1 MSQKNNTASVNA
13 ANASSATEFSQVE
26 TLEQRIATEQATDIA
41 ARLVDSAQSLHR
53 QPGVARPLR
62 ICITGYRSAPF
73 GGGQG
78 IYIKYLSKALVDAG
92 HQVDVISGQPYP
104 HVDPR
109 VRLIK
114 MPGLDL
120 FTNGLASLRPRHLRS
135 LTNIFEWVSKLTGG
149 FAEPYCFSRRVYKYL
164 SEHGSQYD
172 IVHDNQCL
180 GWGMLKLQNKG
191 FRLLT
196 TIHHPITSDLQ
207 IALNA
212 SNKWWERILIRRW
225 HAFLIMQ
232 KKVAAQLDH
241 VVTVSQRSTTDIA
254 NAFELD
260 PANIH
265 LVYNGIDT
273 EEFHPVVG
281 VERNPWQ
288 LMATAS
294 ADQPLKGLRYLLL
307 ALAQLVEKHPQLKLL
322 LVSKPKP
329 GGETEQLVQRLK
341 LEKHIEF
348 VHGISTEALV
358 EHYAQSSIA
367 IVPSVY
373 EGFGLPAGEAMA
385 CAVPVVSTNG
395 GALPEVVG
403 DAGLIVNV
411 KDADAIAQAIEKLLL
426 NEEIRAHYALAGR
439 QRIEQKFSWA
449 LAAKEMSALYYQ
461 IIDGENKTAAAVSTA
476 SDSLNIEVANANR

>member
-1 MSQKNNTASVNA
+1 MSQKQNTATTHA
-13 ANASSATEFSQVE
+13 APDVAVE
-26 TLEQRIATEQATDIA
+26 TSPAHQPIDPEQGVDMA
-41 ARLVDSAQSLHR
+41 AKVAAQSADASDK
-53 QPGVARPLR
+53 PGLARPLR

-104 HVDPR
+104 EVDPR

-120 FTNGLASLRPRHLRS
+120 FTNGLAFLRPHHLTS
-135 LTNIFEWVSKLTGG
+135 LTNIIEWVSKLTGG
-149 FAEPYCFSRRVYKYL
+149 FAEPYCFSRRLYKYL
-164 SEHGSQYD
+164 SKHGSQYD

-180 GWGMLKLQNKG
+180 GWGMLKLQRKG
-191 FRLLT
+191 VRLLT

-241 VVTVSQRSTTDIA
+241 VVTVSQRSTADIA
-254 NAFELD
+254 SAFSLD

-273 EEFHPVVG
+273 QEFHPVAG
-281 VERNPWQ
+281 IERNRWQ

-329 GGETEQLVQRLK
+329 GGETEQLVKRLK
-341 LEKHIEF
+341 LDKHIEF

-358 EHYAQSSIA
+358 EHYARSSIA

-403 DAGLIVNV
+403 DAGLVVEI
-411 KDADAIAQAIEKLLL
+411 KDADAIAQAIETLLL
-426 NEEIRAHYALAGR
+426 DDNARAHYAQAGR
-439 QRIEQKFSWA
+439 ARIEQKFSWA

-461 IIDGENKTAAAVSTA
+461 IIDGESHTATAVSTT